1 MNKNYNIRLVVEPDM
16 PKIQIL
22 AVETFFESFND
33 GAKSEDIQLYLQN
46 EMSYQNLISEFNAK
60 ESNFIVIEDN
70 KTKVLIGYMKI
81 NMISSYWGIH
91 ESNNNLLEL
100 ERIYILSDY
109 QSHGL
114 GLKLIE
120 FAKNFAKL
128 QNINTMVLSFYDK
141 NKRGL
146 SFYEKNGFKVVT
158 EHNFLLGKDNRNCLV
173 MECNI

>member
-1 MNKNYNIRLVVEPDM
+1 MNNNYNIRLVVEPDM

-60 ESNFIVIEDN
+60 ESSFIVIEDN

-91 ESNNNLLEL
+91 ESNNNLLEI

-114 GLKLIE
+114 GLKPIE
-120 FAKNFAKL
+120 FAKKFAKL
-128 QNINTMVLSFYDK
+128 QNINTMVLSVYDK

-173 MECNI
+173 MECSI

>member
-1 MNKNYNIRLVVEPDM
+1 MNNNYNIRLVVEPDM

-46 EMSYQNLISEFNAK
+46 
-60 ESNFIVIEDN
+60 D

-81 NMISSYWGIH
+81 NMISNYWGIH

-128 QNINTMVLSFYDK
+128 QNINTMVLSVYDK

-146 SFYEKNGFKVVT
+146 SFYEKNDFKVVT